1 MNWDQVQGKW
11 KQYKGQAR
19 AKWGKLTDSDLD
31 VIEGNRQQ
39 LVGKIQ
45 EYYGVTR
52 ENAEKQVDEF
62 VHAVQ
67 AAGESAGEQAR
78 RAGHS

>member
-11 KQYKGQAR
+11 KQYKGQLR
-19 AKWGKLTDSDLD
+19 AKWGKFTDSDLD

-45 EYYGVTR
+45 EYYGLTK
-52 ENAEKQVDEF
+52 ESAEKQVEEFLRSLDETNKQ
-62 VHAVQ
+62 VRHATR
-67 AAGESAGEQAR
+67 S
-78 RAGHS
+78 

>member
-1 MNWDQVQGKW
+1 MNWDQVEGKW

-31 VIEGNRQQ
+31 VMEGNRQQ

-45 EYYGVTR
+45 EYYGLTK

-62 VHAVQ
+62 VHGLGETQ
-67 AAGESAGEQAR
+67 DTAAEQAR

>member
-31 VIEGNRQQ
+31 VMEGNRQQ

-45 EYYGVTR
+45 EYYGLTK

-62 VHAVQ
+62 VHSLGAIQ
-67 AAGESAGEQAR
+67 DTGAEQAR

>member
-19 AKWGKLTDSDLD
+19 AKWGKLPDSDLD

-45 EYYGVTR
+45 EYYGLTK
-52 ENAEKQVDEF
+52 EIAEKQVDEF
-62 VHAVQ
+62 VHSLRAIQDTV
-67 AAGESAGEQAR
+67 AEQAR

>member
-11 KQYKGQAR
+11 KQYKGQVR
-19 AKWGKLTDSDLD
+19 AKWGNLTDSDLD

-52 ENAEKQVDEF
+52 ENAEKQIDEF
-62 VHAVQ
+62 VHSLHAIQ
-67 AAGESAGEQAR
+67 DTAAEQAR
-78 RAGHS
+78 RVGHS

>member
-11 KQYKGQAR
+11 KQYKGQLR
-19 AKWGKLTDSDLD
+19 TKWGKLTDSDLD

-45 EYYGVTR
+45 EYYGLTKEV
-52 ENAEKQVDEF
+52 AEKQVDEF
-62 VHAVQ
+62 VRSPQEVRA
-67 AAGESAGEQAR
+67 SADEQAR

>member
-11 KQYKGQAR
+11 KQYKGQIR
-19 AKWGKLTDSDLD
+19 TKWGKITDNDLD

-39 LVGKIQ
+39 LVGKVQ

-62 VHAVQ
+62 VSTLQLDQKVD
-67 AAGESAGEQAR
+67 EQAR

>member
-11 KQYKGQAR
+11 KQYKGQLR
-19 AKWGKLTDSDLD
+19 TKWGKLTDNDLD

-39 LVGKIQ
+39 LVGKVQ
-45 EYYGVTR
+45 EYYGLTK

-62 VHAVQ
+62 VHNLQLDQKAD
-67 AAGESAGEQAR
+67 EQTR
-78 RAGHS
+78 RAGQR

>member
-11 KQYKGQAR
+11 KQYKGQLR
-19 AKWGKLTDSDLD
+19 AQWGKLTDNDLE

-39 LVGKIQ
+39 LVGKVQ
-45 EYYGVTR
+45 EYYGLTK
-52 ENAEKQVDEF
+52 EAAEKQVDEF
-62 VHAVQ
+62 LRSLRLDQTA
-67 AAGESAGEQAR
+67 EEQAR